1 MADLFLYKNIEGKI
15 MEVKIITGTAEE
27 IAKVLPAIDSSK
39 EQVIDIDSNKI
50 SCFLSATIRD
60 ISQVDLKK

>member
-1 MADLFLYKNIEGKI
+1 